1 MEEQKLQGQRLDVF
15 VLNSGIN
22 GGGVVSYFYDV
33 IIGTG
38 GLLGA
43 VTILVGL
50 RALPVGSVLS
60 LVTVRR
66 GEGVDVVP

>member
-1 MEEQKLQGQRLDVF
+1 MKKQKLQGERLDVF
-15 VLNSGIN
+15 VLDPGIY
-22 GGGVVSYFYDV
+22 GAGVVCYFHHV
-33 IIGTG
+33 ITRTG

-43 VTILVGL
+43 VTVLEGGS
-50 RALPVGSVLS
+50 ALPVRSVLG